1 MSPAVATKRDENR
14 LREQIA
20 EFGRSI
26 FDRGLTAGSSG
37 NISVRLD
44 DGWLLT
50 PTNACL
56 GRLDPARI
64 AKLDWNGQLM
74 AGDPPS
80 KESFLHRAMYEER
93 SGAGAIVH
101 LHSTHSAA
109 ISCLHGLDCHDCL
122 PPLTPYFVMKIGRLP
137 LIPYHR
143 PGDPAL
149 GGAIRGLAAK
159 HCAVLLANHGPV
171 VSGTSIEAAVYAT
184 EELEETAKLFL
195 LLQGLPTQPLNA
207 QQIAELKTAFKLD
220 F

>member
-1 MSPAVATKRDENR
+1 MSTMIATGRDEAA

-20 EFGRSI
+20 AYGRSL
-26 FDRGLTAGSSG
+26 FERGLTAGSSG

-56 GRLDPARI
+56 GRLDPARL
-64 AKLDWNGQLM
+64 AKLDWSGRHVS
-74 AGDPPS
+74 GDAPS
-80 KESFLHRAMYEER
+80 KEAFLHRAMYEER
-93 SGAGAIVH
+93 TGAGAIVH

-109 ISCLHGLDCHDCL
+109 VSCMCGLDHGDCI
-122 PPLTPYFVMKIGRLP
+122 PPLTAYFVMKIGRLP

-149 GGAIRGLAAK
+149 GTAIRGLARK

-171 VSGTSIEAAVYAT
+171 VSGTSLDAAVYAT
-184 EELEETAKLFL
+184 EELEETARLFL
-195 LLQGLPTQPLNA
+195 LLRNAPTRPLNA
-207 QQIAELKTAFKLD
+207 EQIDELRSTFGLD
-220 F
+220 I